1 MLYASIILSSPPLF
15 TSIVNSFGI
24 KSFPM
29 RKHITIKSFI
39 VVFHE
44 STAITSAVIFKKR
57 IICLQSDTL
66 GNYTNARIDRYLQ
79 EFNFLKI
86 SIDKA
91 NEIKWDNLLES
102 LNSKVVTYDDYIDRQ
117 LICDKFEKG
126 DDKVIRILKENF
138 L

>member
-1 MLYASIILSSPPLF
+1 MHPKSDTSFYKKYLKEF
-15 TSIVNSFGI
+15 TIEKYTTNENL
-24 KSFPM
+24 
-29 RKHITIKSFI
+29 IKSFI